1 MIAGNEPARID
12 KSRRER
18 ELSIFSAP
26 KGRRGTAVVISQAVI
41 RGENRMTLA
50 SLFNLTMDQV
60 ERRKKMLIL
69 TFLVFA
75 ALC

>member
-1 MIAGNEPARID
+1 
-12 KSRRER
+12 
-18 ELSIFSAP
+18 
-26 KGRRGTAVVISQAVI
+26 
-41 RGENRMTLA
+41 MTLA
-50 SLFNLTMDQV
+50 TLFNLTVDQI